1 AFAPSCAHGPICR
14 TSPMRQSA
22 TRSTVTG
29 RNEVRMMNTYET
41 TATVEDQGQVRVCG
55 VPLPRGTKVQVTIK
69 PEQNGGPAPVTAAM
83 DRASRLFAALD
94 KARNTEPVGPLRRE
108 ELYDRKVLR

>member
-1 AFAPSCAHGPICR
+1 
-14 TSPMRQSA
+14 MKQSA
-22 TRSTVTG
+22 TKSTVTG
-29 RNEVRMMNTYET
+29 PNEVREMNTYET

-69 PEQNGGPAPVTAAM
+69 PEQNGGPAPVTAAT